1 MRELPSHIYKWANTY
16 NIISSNNGV
25 KTVHYKTQ
33 DLQKAIKK
41 RKELINRGIIKHL
54 KRGRPCKENPNRYIY
69 RKKKGNGG
77 YCIRKNINGKYTYF
91 TTLPSLDA
99 AREERDFLESINWD
113 WDNIDAN

>member
-54 KRGRPCKENPNRYIY
+54 RKGRPCQENPNRYIY
-69 RKKKGNGG
+69 PKGKG
-77 YCIRKNINGKYTYF
+77 YCIKKNINGKLTYF
-91 TTLPSLDA
+91 NTFPTLEDA
-99 AREERDFLESINWD
+99 RKERDFLESIGWD
-113 WDNIDAN
+113 WDNIDYYGE